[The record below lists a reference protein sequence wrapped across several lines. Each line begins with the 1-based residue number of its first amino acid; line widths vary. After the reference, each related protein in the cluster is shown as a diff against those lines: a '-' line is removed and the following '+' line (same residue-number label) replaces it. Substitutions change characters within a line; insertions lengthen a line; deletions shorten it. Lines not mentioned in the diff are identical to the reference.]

1 MEEPTQQHFLVATYA
16 GQGHINPALRLAT
29 QLARTI
35 PGARVTF
42 STSVSGHRRM
52 FPSAASD
59 GEVSD
64 GRLSYLPFSDGFD
77 DGFKGG
83 IPGFN
88 QFLARAKLD
97 GSRSLS
103 NLLRDLTARGR
114 PVTCLI
120 YTLLLPWAADV
131 ARERGIRSFLHWIQ
145 PAAVFAIYYHYFHGY
160 EGLVAS
166 NREDPLFKVEFR
178 GLPPLRIRELPSF
191 LTSSADDPFHSVLLI
206 LREEFEM
213 LDREKAESTKRTILV
228 NTFDALESEALS
240 AVDAMHL
247 LPIGPLLPSP
257 EETISH
263 GALFRLDGKRYME
276 WLDSKPA
283 KSVVYVSFGSLSVIR
298 KQQLEELLNGLEECG
313 RPYLWV
319 VRKDN
324 RGEGVEL
331 EKGENGMVVEW
342 CSQVQVLSHPSIGCF
357 VTHCGWNSM
366 LESLACGVPIVGA
379 PQMSDQGMNARLAEA
394 AWGTGLRAEAN
405 DEGVLEGTELR
416 RCLEVV
422 MGEGE
427 KGAEIRSKAK
437 KWRDSV
443 REAVASGGSSD
454 RNLRAF
460 VEEIGKGS

>member
-1 MEEPTQQHFLVATYA
+1 MEDPIQQHILVATYA

-42 STSVSGHRRM
+42 STTVYGHRRM

-64 GRLSYLPFSDGFD
+64 GRLSYLPFSDGYD
-77 DGFKGG
+77 DGFKDL
-83 IPGFN
+83 IPKFD
-88 QFLARAKLD
+88 QYMIQAKLN
-97 GSRSLS
+97 GSRNLS
-103 NLLRDLTARGR
+103 NLLGDLTARGR
-114 PVTCLI
+114 RVTCLI
-120 YTLLLPWAADV
+120 YTILLPWAADV
-131 ARERGIRSFLHWIQ
+131 AREHGIRSFLHWIQ

-160 EGLVAS
+160 EGVVAS
-166 NREDPLFKVEFR
+166 HREDPLFEVEFP
-178 GLPPLRIRELPSF
+178 GLPPLRMRDLPSF
-191 LTSSADDPFHSVLLI
+191 FAISADDPFHSVLLM
-206 LREEFEM
+206 LREEFET
-213 LDREKAESTKRTILV
+213 LDREKTESTKPWILV
-228 NTFDALESEALS
+228 NTFDALEADALA

-247 LPIGPLLPSP
+247 LPVGPLLPSP
-257 EETISH
+257 EETISE
-263 GALFRLDGKRYME
+263 GDMFQLDGKRYME
-276 WLDSKPA
+276 WLDSKPE

-298 KQQLEELLNGLEECG
+298 KQQLEELSNGLEECG
-313 RPYLWV
+313 RPYLWM

-357 VTHCGWNSM
+357 VTHCGWNST

-379 PQMSDQGMNARLAEA
+379 PQMSDQAMNARLAED
-394 AWGTGLRAEAN
+394 AWGTGVRAEAN
-405 DEGVLEGTELR
+405 NEGVLEGTELR

-427 KGAEIRSKAK
+427 KGAEIRRKAK
-437 KWRDSV
+437 KWRDRV

>member
-1 MEEPTQQHFLVATYA
+1 MEEPTQQHFLLATYA

-59 GEVSD
+59 GEISD
-64 GRLSYLPFSDGFD
+64 GRLSYLPFSDGYD

-83 IPGFN
+83 IPGFSDFMA
-88 QFLARAKLD
+88 QSKLH
-97 GSRSLS
+97 GSRNLS
-103 NLLRDLTARGR
+103 NLLGDLTARGR

-120 YTLLLPWAADV
+120 YTILLPWAADV
-131 ARERGIRSFLHWIQ
+131 AREHGIRSFLHWIQ
-145 PAAVFAIYYHYFHGY
+145 PAFVFAIYHHYFHGY
-160 EGLVAS
+160 EDLVAS
-166 NREDPLFKVEFR
+166 NRGDPLFQVEFP
-178 GLPPLRIRELPSF
+178 GLPPLRIRDLPSF
-191 LTSSADDPFHSVLLI
+191 LTISADDPFYHVFLI
-206 LREEFEM
+206 LREVFETV
-213 LDREKAESTKRTILV
+213 DREKTESHKPRILV
-228 NTFDALESEALS
+228 NTFDALESDALS

-257 EETISH
+257 EETPSH
-263 GALFRLDGKRYME
+263 GDIFQLDGRRYMA
-276 WLDSKPA
+276 WLDSKPE
-283 KSVVYVSFGSLSVIR
+283 KSVVYVSFGSLSVMR
-298 KQQLEELLNGLEECG
+298 KQQLEEMLNGLEECG

-331 EKGENGMVVEW
+331 EKGEKGMVVEW
-342 CSQVQVLSHPSIGCF
+342 CSQVKVLSHPSVGCF
-357 VTHCGWNSM
+357 VTHCGWSSM

-379 PQMSDQGMNARLAEA
+379 PQMSDQGMNAKLAEE
-394 AWGTGLRAEAN
+394 AWGTGVRAEAN
-405 DEGVLEGTELR
+405 DEGVFEGAELR

-422 MGEGE
+422 MGQGE
-427 KGAEIRSKAK
+427 KGAEMRRKATR
-437 KWRDSV
+437 WRDRV
-443 REAVASGGSSD
+443 EEAVASGGPSD

-460 VEEIGKGS
+460 VEEIGKGA